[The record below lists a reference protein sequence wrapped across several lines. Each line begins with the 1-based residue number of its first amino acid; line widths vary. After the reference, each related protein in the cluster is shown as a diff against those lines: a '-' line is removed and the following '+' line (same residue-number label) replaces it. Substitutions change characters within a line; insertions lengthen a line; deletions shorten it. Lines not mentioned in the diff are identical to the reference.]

1 MSNLAF
7 AVIIIAWVF
16 QAGVNYAG
24 FLILKSQMAA
34 SLAWQQQHGRS
45 DDNRFMLV
53 IGMFATYV
61 PNDGREKI
69 MELIKE
75 FTKQ

>member
-1 MSNLAF
+1 MSNWAL
-7 AVIIIAWVF
+7 AVIIVAWIF

-24 FLILKSQMAA
+24 FLVLKGQMAS
-34 SLAWQQQHGRS
+34 SLQWQRDHGRA

-61 PNDGREKI
+61 PAEGRDKI

>member
-1 MSNLAF
+1 MNNWTF
-7 AVIIIAWVF
+7 AIIIIAWVF

-34 SLAWQQQHGRS
+34 ALAWQLEHGKS

-61 PNDGREKI
+61 PDGGRDKI